1 MIITKIEYQKRNKS
15 RVNLYADEKFIGG
28 LSVETVMKN
37 HIKVGQEIN
46 ENTLSYLTTQTEK
59 EVALNLATRY
69 IAKSQKTAKEVT
81 DHLLKKGFEQE
92 AVDFAIEKMQEYGY
106 VDDELYT
113 KSFVK
118 FKSKDNGK
126 RKLKY
131 ALKNKGISEEIIGE
145 NLDNLD
151 STEAVKNTLEKYLK
165 NKPFDQKTKE
175 KAYRHLASRGFESGE
190 IVSALNKYIKEKD
203 DERWD

>member
-92 AVDFAIEKMQEYGY
+92 AVDFVIEKMQEYGY
-106 VDDELYT
+106 VDDELYA

-165 NKPFDQKTKE
+165 NKPLDQKTKE